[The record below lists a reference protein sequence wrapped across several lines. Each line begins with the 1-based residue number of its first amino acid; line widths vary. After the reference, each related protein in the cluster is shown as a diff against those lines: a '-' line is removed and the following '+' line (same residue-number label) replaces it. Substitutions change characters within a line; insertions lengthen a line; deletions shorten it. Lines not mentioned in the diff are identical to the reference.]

1 MEILN
6 LKKQSVSGGCEIF
19 WQILLLCLLLLL
31 LFLWGCAP
39 SLSGLNKENRTPET
53 TLLQNDIIAAIGN
66 KNITFKEFEYG
77 FNSLKPEMREGL
89 TEISQKENFLN
100 DLVFKYLFASEA
112 VFKKIDAESNIS
124 YTVKSIENSILA
136 GEYMNRYVKTPIDAS
151 DEETEDYYNLHIND
165 YTVTSFVTASHI
177 LIKPESAAPESW
189 KQALLKA
196 EKIRKGLKNKADFK
210 ATAAKF
216 SHDSKTASKG
226 GLMWNF
232 NKQNCPQGFP
242 KEVFT
247 IKTGQISSPLKGAD
261 GYHIIL
267 VKYRRDEGYKPFE
280 QVKTQIIKKVKRA
293 KQDAIIAKE
302 KERLY
307 KKYMVSI
314 NKDLLQKIAV
324 NKFVPAPVKK
334 KPG

>member
-1 MEILN
+1 MQILN
-6 LKKQSVSGGCEIF
+6 FKKKSVPGGCEIF

-31 LFLWGCAP
+31 LFLWGCA
-39 SLSGLNKENRTPET
+39 SRSGLNKENRTPET
-53 TLLQNDIIAAIGN
+53 TLPQNDIIAAIGN
-66 KNITFKEFEYG
+66 KNITFREFEYG

-89 TEISQKENFLN
+89 TEASQKENFLN

-112 VFKKIDAESNIS
+112 VSKKIDAESSIS
-124 YTVKSIENSILA
+124 YTLKSIENSILA
-136 GEYMNRYVKTPIDAS
+136 GEYMNRYVKTPLDAS
-151 DEETEDYYNLHIND
+151 DEEAEGYYNLHIND

-177 LIKPESAAPESW
+177 FIKPESAGPESW

-210 ATAAKF
+210 AAAAKF
-216 SHDSKTASKG
+216 SDDSKTASKG

-242 KEVFT
+242 KEVFF
-247 IKTGQISSPLKGAD
+247 IKPGQISNPLKGAD

-280 QVKTQIIKKVKRA
+280 RVKTQIIKKVKRA
-293 KQDAIIAKE
+293 KQDAIIANE
-302 KERLY
+302 KERLC

-314 NKDLLQKIAV
+314 NKELLQKVAV
-324 NKFVPAPVKK
+324 KKFVPAAVKK